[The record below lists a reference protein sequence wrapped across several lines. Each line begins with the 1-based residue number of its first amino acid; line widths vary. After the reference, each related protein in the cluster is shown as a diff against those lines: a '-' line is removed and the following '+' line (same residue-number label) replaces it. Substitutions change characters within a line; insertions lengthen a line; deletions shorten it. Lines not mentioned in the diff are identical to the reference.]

1 MKNRLTLYMG
11 MLYLFVILSFGLI
24 IINEKKPLQIEKR
37 LNSYV
42 KENYKEE
49 FNTSKIKKKDK
60 SYYIKLSNKKNKHLY
75 FYVYYKDKK
84 IISTYD
90 NDYKEGKTLNN
101 YMSKYQ
107 SKKLRNKNYKIK
119 YETKLNNYTKSVKE
133 KIINGNYDVP
143 VYTIYVEETYTDL
156 CTKLNEINTYI
167 NTIKLAP
174 KDYNITLEN
183 KENIKES
190 INIKISSDIM
200 NSSLDKVVLS
210 INNNDKLT
218 LNKLNVKVKYLN

>member
-1 MKNRLTLYMG
+1 
-11 MLYLFVILSFGLI
+11 
-24 IINEKKPLQIEKR
+24 
-37 LNSYV
+37 
-42 KENYKEE
+42 
-49 FNTSKIKKKDK
+49 
-60 SYYIKLSNKKNKHLY
+60 
-75 FYVYYKDKK
+75 
-84 IISTYD
+84 
-90 NDYKEGKTLNN
+90 
-101 YMSKYQ
+101 MSKYQ

-156 CTKLNEINTYI
+156 YTKLNEINTYI
-167 NTIKLAP
+167 NTIKLTP
-174 KDYNITLEN
+174 KNYNITLEN

>member
-156 CTKLNEINTYI
+156 YTKLNEINTYI
-167 NTIKLAP
+167 NTIKLTP
-174 KDYNITLEN
+174 KNYNITLEN